1 MTALSVLLGATTIV
15 FAVLW
20 HMEKLDRA
28 HADKRNAQ
36 LQSRIKK
43 LSDQLDMDSI
53 SQKASEWRQEKREGI
68 IVEED
73 GR

>member
-1 MTALSVLLGATTIV
+1 
-15 FAVLW
+15 
-20 HMEKLDRA
+20 MEKLDRA